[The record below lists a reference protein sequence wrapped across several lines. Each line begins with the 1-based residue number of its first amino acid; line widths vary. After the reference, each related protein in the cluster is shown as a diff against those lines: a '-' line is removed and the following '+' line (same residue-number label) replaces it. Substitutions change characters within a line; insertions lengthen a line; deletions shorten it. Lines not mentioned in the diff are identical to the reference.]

1 MGVKC
6 VLLILFCFF
15 FLFNPHNFTSINPI
29 HILFLI
35 SFLYFSFFKTEV
47 LYVISSHNI
56 ITFCIFLFFLFFYFI
71 GFLFFFSNDA
81 VFSKGYVFFVSF
93 IEVPIC
99 ALFINVFLMNNNL
112 FKLSIYRLMHY
123 VLLLQFFF
131 VLISFSF
138 DDVRDWILLT
148 SKIENFDE
156 ISNQFGLLRSF
167 GLGSG
172 LTYSMP
178 MFVGLSCVLAAN
190 LFSYSQGIA
199 RKIYWALFFLAGCIT
214 VLLNA
219 QIGML
224 PLLIYMIITGVSF
237 LFSVNKLIKAFF
249 IIPTIFV
256 SFYYLSD
263 FIMEQEYFKR
273 SIMRFEDVS
282 LLLNGHV
289 AGVFLDLKEMHVFPK
304 EQINILLGTG
314 VDVFGVSSD
323 VGYIRDLNMFGV
335 LGFLVMVP
343 VVLMIFHFAYINLK
357 SRFGFI
363 SALSLLLSIPFF
375 YMKGMLFVNNDVF
388 NAAVLLAMNFFCIKR
403 YRLNVCGFK

>member
-1 MGVKC
+1 M
-6 VLLILFCFF
+6 
-15 FLFNPHNFTSINPI
+15 
-29 HILFLI
+29 
-35 SFLYFSFFKTEV
+35 
-47 LYVISSHNI
+47 
-56 ITFCIFLFFLFFYFI
+56 
-71 GFLFFFSNDA
+71 
-81 VFSKGYVFFVSF
+81 
-93 IEVPIC
+93 
-99 ALFINVFLMNNNL
+99 
-112 FKLSIYRLMHY
+112 
-123 VLLLQFFF
+123 LLLQFFF

-138 DDVRDWILLT
+138 DDVRNWILLT

-190 LFSYSQGIA
+190 LFSYSPGIA
-199 RKIYWALFFLAGCIT
+199 TKIYWALFFLIGCIT

-224 PLLIYMIITGVSF
+224 PLLIYMIITGVFF
-237 LFSVNKLIKAFF
+237 LFSVNKWIKAFF
-249 IIPTIFV
+249 IIPIIFI

-263 FIMEQEYFKR
+263 IIMEQEYFKR

-304 EQINILLGTG
+304 EQIDILLGTG

-335 LGFLVMVP
+335 LGFLVMMP
-343 VVLMIFHFAYINLK
+343 VIFMVFHFAFINIK
-357 SRFGFI
+357 SRYGFI
-363 SALSLLLSIPFF
+363 AAISLLLSIPFF

-388 NAAVLLAMNFFCIKR
+388 NAAVLLAINFFCMKR
-403 YRLNVCGFK
+403 YRLNIHDFK

>member
-6 VLLILFCFF
+6 LLLLLFCFF

-35 SFLYFSFFKTEV
+35 SCVYFSFLKKDA
-47 LYVISSHNI
+47 LYIISSHYI
-56 ITFCIFLFFLFFYFI
+56 ITYFIFLFFLFFYFI

-99 ALFINVFLMNNNL
+99 ALFINIFLMNNNL
-112 FKLSIYRLMHY
+112 FNLSIYRLMHY

-131 VLISFSF
+131 VVLSFLF
-138 DDVRDWILLT
+138 DDVRNWILLT
-148 SKIENFDE
+148 SKIENFNE

-190 LFSYSQGIA
+190 MFSYSLGIVG
-199 RKIYWALFFLAGCIT
+199 KIYWALFFLTGCIT

-224 PLLIYMIITGVSF
+224 PLVIYLSITAT
-237 LFSVNKLIKAFF
+237 SVFFDVKKWIKALF
-249 IIPTIFV
+249 IIPGIVF

-273 SIMRFEDVS
+273 SIMRFEDVY
-282 LLLNGHV
+282 LLLNGQIT
-289 AGVFLDLKEMHVFPK
+289 GVFLELKEMHFLPE

-314 VDVFGVSSD
+314 IDVFGVSSD

-335 LGFLVMVP
+335 LGFLVMIP
-343 VVLMIFHFAYINLK
+343 VVLMIFHFAFINLK
-357 SRFGFI
+357 SRYGFI
-363 SALSLLLSIPFF
+363 TALSLLLSIPFF
-375 YMKGMLFVNNDVF
+375 YMKGMLFINNDVF
-388 NAAVLLAMNFFCIKR
+388 NAAVLLAMNFFCMRK
-403 YRLNVCGFK
+403 YRLNVYEFK